1 MKNVT
6 LAVDEDILADVRR
19 YAAANNTSV
28 NALVRNALEGIAER
42 ARRQQT
48 EWDELFEEADQAGAR
63 VGQKTWSRDDL
74 HER

>member
-28 NALVRNALEGIAER
+28 NALVRHALEGIAER

-63 VGQKTWSRDDL
+63 VGQKTWSRDEL

>member
-6 LAVDEDILADVRR
+6 LAVDDEVLADVRR
-19 YAAANNTSV
+19 YAAAHNTSV
-28 NALVRNALEGIAER
+28 NALVRRALENIAER

-48 EWDELFEEADQAGAR
+48 EWDALFEEADQAGAR
-63 VGQKTWSRDDL
+63 IGEKTWSRDDI